1 MFAATRLKTLAIASA
16 FAFGV
21 LFLVFD
27 LTKAGEYWDDQAHL
41 GREMF
46 LGHIHHVLNQFLDM
60 INIGSIVVVIIVGL
74 VMMFIRRNLRSGS
87 VILGAFVAT
96 ILMSELLKRVLPR
109 KEFGGMDANLDAFDY
124 NTFPSGHCTIATA
137 SVLALV
143 LLSNAAWRPY
153 VAIVGAT
160 WASLIASGV
169 LAAGW
174 HRPSDAI
181 AGICVATAGMSLAGA
196 YVIPRWWHDVSAP
209 RIAMWLWAI
218 GALILVV
225 ISAALIATLISP
237 ATAPP
242 ESRVVLGDFMKA
254 SIVIDACA
262 IGVVSAVAWLTR
274 SFDAVPAP
282 RAHVDR

>member
-1 MFAATRLKTLAIASA
+1 MLAATRLKTLAIASA
-16 FAFGV
+16 LAFGV
-21 LFLVFD
+21 LFLIFD
-27 LTKAGEYWDDQAHL
+27 LTKVGEYWDDQAHL

-46 LGHIHHVLNQFLDM
+46 LGHIHHVLNRFLDM
-60 INIGSIVVVIIVGL
+60 INIGSIIVVIIVA
-74 VMMFIRRNLRSGS
+74 VVIIAVRRNIQSGS
-87 VILGAFVAT
+87 IILGAFVAT
-96 ILMSELLKRVLPR
+96 IVLGEVLKRVLPR
-109 KEFGGMDANLDAFDY
+109 KEFGNMDANLDAFDY

-143 LLSNAAWRPY
+143 LLSNASWRPY
-153 VAIVGAT
+153 VAIAGAA

-181 AGICVATAGMSLAGA
+181 AGICVATAGVSLAAA
-196 YVIPRWWHDVSAP
+196 YVIPRWWSEVRAP
-209 RIAMWLWAI
+209 RISTWLWSI
-218 GALILVV
+218 GALLLVV

-274 SFDAVPAP
+274 SVDAVPAP
-282 RAHVDR
+282 RAHVDQ